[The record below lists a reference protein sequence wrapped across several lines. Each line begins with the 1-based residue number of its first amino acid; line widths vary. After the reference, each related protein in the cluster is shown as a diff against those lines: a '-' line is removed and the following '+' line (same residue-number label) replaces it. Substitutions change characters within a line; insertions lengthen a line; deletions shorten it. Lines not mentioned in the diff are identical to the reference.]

1 MVVPP
6 TLRLFTAEGFYRVLP
21 SIEELWVCEIP
32 NWDYVSFACPNLQVL
47 KVQVFGEKPV
57 PERLLPLLRK
67 RKETVESG
75 LEAGGVQMELL
86 KKLVVP
92 FNQLSDEKLEQ
103 YRELVGEIVD
113 LKSEPELWEVEI

>member
-6 TLRLFTAEGFYRVLP
+6 TLRLVF
-21 SIEELWVCEIP
+21 
-32 NWDYVSFACPNLQVL
+32 

-67 RKETVESG
+67 RKETVESV
-75 LEAGGVQMELL
+75 LEAGGVQRELL